1 MSTTKLEKISHYAVI
16 LIAMSALVVSVMQT
30 RIQHN
35 HNKLTV
41 KPYLHNSLEQDIDNN
56 LVSVYIVN
64 DGFGPAIVENMKFT
78 FNGKTYNSLEDY
90 LNGSGEIKN
99 RRGSYN
105 YSKNSV
111 FKSDK
116 KNLLVSLKGIKFR
129 NVRVDIIF
137 KSIYKEKGSYSF
149 SF

>member
-90 LNGSGEIKN
+90 LNESGEIKN